1 MTKSPK
7 KNISM
12 VSSQTSKSKI
22 PSSKKVENE
31 ETKKSPAPI
40 TPTSKRG
47 NTKQPEVISLVEIE
61 ERQVKEAVKRSI
73 RDVFSTTNKD
83 TSNKKQK
90 TEIIVL
96 SDSDDDDEDDGGG
109 GKMPPCSSTAT
120 IDNYDGD
127 DEIMVVDAAEA
138 LKTVQTSFQS
148 PSATSATAK
157 SSNDDEIMEI
167 GIKNGMDLV

>member
-1 MTKSPK
+1 MTKSP

-12 VSSQTSKSKI
+12 VSSKTSKSQI
-22 PSSKKVENE
+22 PSSKKVENGE
-31 ETKKSPAPI
+31 AKKSPSPI

-47 NTKQPEVISLVEIE
+47 NMKQPEVISLVEIE
-61 ERQVKEAVKRSI
+61 QRQVKEAVKRSI

-138 LKTVQTSFQS
+138 LKIQTSLQS

-157 SSNDDEIMEI
+157 SNNDDDEIMEI